1 MKKWYRAVIFSMAF
15 LFFVVSSSVSVKA
28 TETLQV
34 KLGAVLE
41 LDVKDATYK
50 SSDENIAYVSK
61 TGRVTGKKLGTSTI
75 TIKKDGKTTK
85 KNVTV
90 IARGKKTDISVC
102 VDEIVLKKNSLKIE
116 VPKEETKKEETSKD
130 KEENKK
136 EETSEDKEETKKEEN
151 TEDTTEETKKEKV
164 SEEITEEIKKEEASE
179 TTEDAE
185 NKEQAETV
193 RILKTSN
200 TSKTKKE
207 KTETTS
213 KKKTKNKYKLSITLK
228 NKSKNTAKKVVLE
241 GKLFGKNVTLDFNSM
256 KSEQEKTVTK
266 EGTTDK
272 KTGEFTPIRIRVYSK
287 NMVSIY
293 NYETGNL
300 VYTYATEDTKAPVI
314 SGFIGM
320 NSFNMGSQ
328 GELFPYQVVY
338 KGEEHDY
345 LKFIKVEDDRD
356 AKKDIKVTVDTS
368 KVDFNK
374 QGVYVITYKAE
385 DTAGNVRT
393 ATAKLGVRV
402 ASNQLDEWASIIL
415 EDIIQDNWS
424 DEKKARTIYTYIK
437 NNMRYTG
444 TSDKSNWEKEAK
456 NGLLNGRGDCFT
468 YYAMSRILLT
478 RAGIPNIEVRRVG
491 DAVRRG
497 GNHWWNMVYINNE
510 FYHFDACPRRV
521 GGRFCLVTDDQLKS
535 YTRTHGSYYS
545 HVWDYEKKPKSSTK
559 VISSIF

>member
-1 MKKWYRAVIFSMAF
+1 MKKWCKAILFSIAF
-15 LFFVVSSSVSVKA
+15 LFFIVSSSVSVWA

-34 KLGAVLE
+34 QLGAVLDLSE
-41 LDVKDATYK
+41 TDATYK
-50 SSDENIAYVSK
+50 SSDTNIAYVSK
-61 TGRVTGKKLGTSTI
+61 TGRVTGKKLGTAVI
-75 TIKKDGKTTK
+75 TIEKDGETIK

-102 VDEIVLKKNSLKIE
+102 VDEIVLKKSSVKIE
-116 VPKEETKKEETSKD
+116 LAEEETSV
-130 KEENKK
+130 
-136 EETSEDKEETKKEEN
+136 DKEETKKEEVF
-151 TEDTTEETKKEKV
+151 EDTKEEVEKEETLEDVTEEIEKEEISEDATEETEKEETSQDKAEVEIVNLFKILNSSDTEIKSTTKKNTKEK
-164 SEEITEEIKKEEASE
+164 A
-179 TTEDAE
+179 
-185 NKEQAETV
+185 Q
-193 RILKTSN
+193 R
-200 TSKTKKE
+200 
-207 KTETTS
+207 
-213 KKKTKNKYKLSITLK
+213 KYKLSVTLK
-228 NKSKNTAKKVVLE
+228 NESKNTVKKVVLE
-241 GKLFGKNVTLDFNSM
+241 GKLFGKKVILDFNSM
-256 KSEQEKTVTK
+256 KSEKEKTVTQ
-266 EGTTDK
+266 EGTTNK
-272 KTGEFTPIRIRVYSK
+272 NTGEFTPIRIRVYSK

-314 SGFIGM
+314 TGFVGM
-320 NSFNMGSQ
+320 DSFNMGSQ

-356 AKKDIKVTVDTS
+356 AKKDIQVTVDTS
-368 KVDFNK
+368 NVNFDK
-374 QGVYVITYKAE
+374 QGVYVITYKAT

-415 EDIIQDNWS
+415 EDIIQDDWS
-424 DEKKARTIYTYIK
+424 DEKKARAIYAYIK
-437 NNMRYTG
+437 SNMRYTG
-444 TSDKSNWEKEAK
+444 TSDKSDWEKEAK

-478 RAGIPNIEVRRVG
+478 RAGIPNIEIRRVG
-491 DAVRRG
+491 SAVQRG

-510 FYHFDACPRRV
+510 FYHFDACPRSA
-521 GGRFCLVTDDQLKS
+521 GGKFCLVTDDQLKS
-535 YTRTHGSYYS
+535 YTKTHGSSYS